1 MKRGVFREKER
12 NLRKKAEKEH
22 ELFRYQMLASS
33 SAEVYEA
40 CSKIQFYECFYE
52 YFQYKEHLGK
62 GLVEAC
68 LEEPDLMEALWSLY
82 LGREYL
88 KCDTW
93 EEMEEIL
100 RVLVD
105 RK

>member
-1 MKRGVFREKER
+1 MKRGVFGEKEKNLRNKVEKER
-12 NLRKKAEKEH
+12 
-22 ELFRYQMLASS
+22 ELFRYKMLASS
-33 SAEVYEA
+33 SAEIYEA
-40 CSKIQFYECFYE
+40 CSKIRFYERFYE